1 MNARRARV
9 VPRRTIG
16 RARVVVCRREGS
28 DRSASIDS
36 ELIIHDAVGTD
47 GNIEGLGK
55 GRGDHAN
62 RAETRGELQ
71 RLFCVQVLLG
81 GRASTESGS
90 MDDASIDGGDA
101 GATGRF

>member
-1 MNARRARV
+1 MNE

-16 RARVVVCRREGS
+16 RARVVVCRRDGS
-28 DRSASIDS
+28 DRFRIDRSID
-36 ELIIHDAVGTD
+36 DAVGTD